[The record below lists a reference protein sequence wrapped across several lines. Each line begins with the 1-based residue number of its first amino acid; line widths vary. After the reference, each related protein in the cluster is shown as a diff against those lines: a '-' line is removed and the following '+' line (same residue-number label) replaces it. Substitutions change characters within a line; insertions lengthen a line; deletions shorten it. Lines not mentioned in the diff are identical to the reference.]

1 MLEPKATARKFGS
14 SLDWLSNASMI
25 YYSYNVRTPDFPL
38 TAYVIEDQFR
48 IYLSDIGLLTC
59 MYGYETKAA
68 VLSDTLTGPA
78 KGALYESLTA
88 DLLAKNECPLYY
100 YKKPNSTLEIEFLLE
115 ENASVVPVEVKAK
128 KGTPRSLNE
137 LLKSDSIKK
146 GYKFAGNNA
155 GRADKKITL
164 PLFMLPFLMSTG
176 G

>member
-1 MLEPKATARKFGS
+1 
-14 SLDWLSNASMI
+14 MI

-68 VLSDTLTGPA
+68 VLADTLTGPA

-115 ENASVVPVEVKAK
+115 ENASVVPV
-128 KGTPRSLNE
+128 
-137 LLKSDSIKK
+137 
-146 GYKFAGNNA
+146 
-155 GRADKKITL
+155 
-164 PLFMLPFLMSTG
+164 
-176 G
+176 